1 MRIESWFAGGA
12 AALLLM
18 SCGAPAAVVD
28 DAASAD
34 GLMLDGTGVTAVV
47 TALDDGRFEV
57 AYRFAEPQTG
67 YFFSRSGGDY
77 RTAHWASLDD
87 GVTLER
93 VGGFDTLLFD
103 GPRTEARFVVEPWF
117 GQITGDY
124 SPYVQFSDGAVA
136 LFTGQFEILPVA
148 DRDAVLALD
157 GDIRAWS
164 GEQPVLGVRI
174 VSPDRMVMNGEVLTG
189 HADDISQGDGAFVY
203 IGDGEIETGES
214 FVGVLDG
221 ALPAWIRERFDSDLA
236 TIFGALETGWG
247 FELPQRASVFFAFE
261 GYDNPGFS
269 NKGGA
274 TRSLLM
280 LQSSGQALRE
290 PSPQVLAYLQWF
302 FAHEGVH
309 LFQNAAGLYASTSDH
324 AWITEGGANTM
335 ANAVLATLD
344 GLPEGRR
351 LAEYRRSYAG
361 CLRSLAAGPLTEA
374 VRRGDHEASY
384 LCGDLIGLMS
394 WAATPDADIY
404 IIGEAVGGR
413 TTDQPGTTG
422 EMYFATLI
430 ELGAD
435 PAVVDQLRALVGSR
449 LADPESALRAAMV
462 ASGLNPVFDEAGQL
476 SELEF
481 PQ

>member
-1 MRIESWFAGGA
+1 MRIESWIAGAA
-12 AALLLM
+12 AALLLV
-18 SCGAPAAVVD
+18 SCGPGAPGIIA
-28 DAASAD
+28 DAD
-34 GLMLDGTGVTAVV
+34 EPGFMLDGTGVTAIV
-47 TALDDGRFEV
+47 TARDDGRFEV
-57 AYRFAEPQTG
+57 TYHFAGPQSG

-77 RTAHWASLDD
+77 RTSHWTALDD

-93 VGGFDTLLFD
+93 IGGFDVILFD
-103 GPRTEARFVVEPWF
+103 GPRTGARFLVEPWF

-136 LFTGQFEILPVA
+136 LFTGQFEILPVP
-148 DRDAVLALD
+148 DRLAVEALD
-157 GDIRAWS
+157 GDIRAWA

-174 VSPDRMVMNGEVLTG
+174 VSPERMVMNGEVLTG
-189 HADDISQGDGAFVY
+189 HADDISHGDGAFVY
-203 IGDGEIETGES
+203 IGEGEIETGES

-221 ALPAWIRERFDSDLA
+221 ALPGWIRERFDSDLA
-236 TIFGALETGWG
+236 TIFGALEAGWG
-247 FELPQRASVFFAFE
+247 FELPQRATVFFAFE

-274 TRSLLM
+274 SRSLLM

-290 PSPQVLAYLQWF
+290 PSPQILAYLQWF
-302 FAHEGVH
+302 FAHEGAH

-335 ANAVLATLD
+335 ANTVLATLD
-344 GLPEGRR
+344 GLPDGRR
-351 LAEYRRSYAG
+351 LAEYRRSYSG
-361 CLRSLAAGPLTEA
+361 CIRSLAAGPLTEA
-374 VRRGDHEASY
+374 VRRGDHDASY

-394 WAATPDADIY
+394 WSATPGADIF
-404 IIGEAVGGR
+404 IIGEAVGAR

-422 EMYFATLI
+422 EMYFATLV

-435 PAVVDQLRALVGSR
+435 RETVDRLRALAGGG
-449 LADPESALRAAMV
+449 LADPEAALRAAMV
-462 ASGLNPVFDEAGQL
+462 ASGLNPVFGEDG
-476 SELEF
+476 ELIGLDF